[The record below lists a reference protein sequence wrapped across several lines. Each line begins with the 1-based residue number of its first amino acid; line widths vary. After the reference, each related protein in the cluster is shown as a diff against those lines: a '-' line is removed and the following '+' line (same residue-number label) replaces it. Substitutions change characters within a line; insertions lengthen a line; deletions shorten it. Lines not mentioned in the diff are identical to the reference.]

1 MAALPG
7 PHPSAKRQIFSVH
20 RKLTIS
26 REVSSS
32 PRRQRQRQF
41 GFASVCVF
49 LVFCSRGAE
58 MATAYA
64 PPMASQLMKS
74 SLSKPRGLPGASLTR
89 RPRFTIKAIQPDKAT
104 YQVVQPI
111 NGDPFIGSLETPV
124 TSSPLVAWYL
134 SNLPAYRTAVSPL
147 LRGIEVGLA
156 HGYLL
161 LGPFA
166 LTGPLRN
173 TPVHGQAGALG
184 AIGLV
189 SILSVCLTMY
199 GVASFGEGEP
209 STAPTLTL
217 TGRQKEA
224 DKLQT
229 ADGWAQFT
237 GGFFFGGVSG
247 ALWAYF
253 LLYVLDLPYYFK

>member
-1 MAALPG
+1 M
-7 PHPSAKRQIFSVH
+7 
-20 RKLTIS
+20 
-26 REVSSS
+26 
-32 PRRQRQRQF
+32 
-41 GFASVCVF
+41 
-49 LVFCSRGAE
+49 
-58 MATAYA
+58 
-64 PPMASQLMKS
+64 PPQTNK
-74 SLSKPRGLPGASLTR
+74 
-89 RPRFTIKAIQPDKAT
+89 QAT

-161 LGPFA
+161 VGPFA

-184 AIGLV
+184 AVGLV
-189 SILSVCLTMY
+189 TILSVVLTMY
-199 GVASFGEGEP
+199 GVASFEEGAP
-209 STAPTLTL
+209 STAPSLTL
-217 TGRQKEA
+217 TGRKKEA

-229 ADGWAQFT
+229 AEGWAQFT

-247 ALWAYF
+247 AIWAYF
-253 LLYVLDLPYYFK
+253 LLYILDLPYFFK